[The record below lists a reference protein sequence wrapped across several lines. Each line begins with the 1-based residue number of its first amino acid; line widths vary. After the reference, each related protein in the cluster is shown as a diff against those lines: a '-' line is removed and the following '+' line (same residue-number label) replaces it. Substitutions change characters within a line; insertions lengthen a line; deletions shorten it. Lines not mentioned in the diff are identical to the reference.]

1 MKKLMM
7 AVACGAMLIPTF
19 GQAPA
24 APQTSPKKNLTTVLG
39 VSVGMTMEQTL
50 QALQERS
57 KRFHVIP
64 KISADDNSLTLLTD
78 LQMSSVRLGWKDDVE
93 FIASG
98 VQVSFY
104 HGKVV
109 RIIVQS
115 DSNIGSKSDWDEFIR
130 QLPKTSK
137 NRSSI
142 NSEGIMINPI
152 ENCAI
157 GENGENVLMIV
168 RDADNWNAFIEEK
181 RKLERFFNS
190 VPRRDE
196 VLD

>member
-7 AVACGAMLIPTF
+7 AIACGAMLIPTF
-19 GQAPA
+19 GQDPA
-24 APQTSPKKNLTTVLG
+24 APQNAPKKNLTTVLG
-39 VSVGMTMEQTL
+39 VCVGMTMEQTL
-50 QALQERS
+50 LALQDRS
-57 KRFHVIP
+57 KRFHLVP
-64 KISADDNSLTLLTD
+64 KISADDSSLTLLTD
-78 LQMSSVRLGWKDDVE
+78 LQMSSVRLGWKDGVE
-93 FIASG
+93 FIASA

-157 GENGENVLMIV
+157 GESRENVLMIV
-168 RDADNWNAFIEEK
+168 RDEDNWKAFLEEK
-181 RKLERFFNS
+181 GKLARFFNS
-190 VPRRDE
+190 VPRKDE